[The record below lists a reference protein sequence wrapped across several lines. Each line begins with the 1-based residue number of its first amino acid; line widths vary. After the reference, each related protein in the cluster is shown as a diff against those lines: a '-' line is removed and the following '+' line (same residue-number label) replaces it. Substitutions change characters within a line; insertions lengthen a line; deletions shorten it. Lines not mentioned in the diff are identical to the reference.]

1 MRGLFGYCQ
10 SFEEFQRMQSLTISA
25 RVIFGQYIQLYMP
38 KISEKCPK
46 QTTLG

>member
-1 MRGLFGYCQ
+1 MRDLFGYCQ

-25 RVIFGQYIQLYMP
+25 RVIFGQYIQLCMP

-46 QTTLG
+46 QTTRG